1 MSARRGKSQ
10 ARRTQPAARRIPG
23 WAWLVS
29 GLVLGLGLALWVMHG
44 DGLLDANKLF
54 PQPDPQATAPRDA
67 EPPIAQRPV
76 QPETRKP
83 KYDFYTVLKE
93 REVQIPDAEL
103 AEQASKPELPADTQA
118 ADQLFLQAGAFSDPR
133 RAEEIKAAIA
143 FSGLVARV
151 EPTQTAGGQTVHR
164 VMLGP
169 FANSQALDQA
179 KSTLASNGVQAIAL
193 RNPAR

>member
-1 MSARRGKSQ
+1 MTARRGRSQ
-10 ARRTQPAARRIPG
+10 ARRTQSPQRRIPA
-23 WAWLVS
+23 WAWLVV
-29 GLVLGLGLALWVMHG
+29 GLVGGLGLALFVMHG
-44 DGLLDANKLF
+44 DGLLDADKLF
-54 PQPDPQATAPRDA
+54 PQPDPRATAPRDA

-76 QPETRKP
+76 EAEVKKP

-103 AEQASKPELPADTQA
+103 AAQVSQPTPPADTQA

-151 EPTQTAGGQTVHR
+151 EPTQTASGQTVHR

-169 FANSQALDQA
+169 FASSQALDQA
-179 KSTLASNGVQAIAL
+179 KTSLAGNGIQAIAL

>member
-1 MSARRGKSQ
+1 MAARRGKSQ
-10 ARRTQPAARRIPG
+10 ARRTTAPQRSLPG
-23 WAWLVS
+23 WAWLAI
-29 GLVLGLGLALWVMHG
+29 GLAAGLGLALFVMYR
-44 DGLLDANKLF
+44 DGLLDTDKLF
-54 PQPDPQATAPRDA
+54 PQPNPRATAPRDA

-76 QPETRKP
+76 ESETRKP

-103 AEQASKPELPADTQA
+103 AAQAREPVTPTETQA
-118 ADQLFLQAGAFSDPR
+118 GDQLFLQAGAFSDPR

-151 EPTQTAGGQTVHR
+151 EPTQTASGQTVHR

-179 KSTLASNGVQAIAL
+179 KSSLASNGIQAIAL

>member
-1 MSARRGKSQ
+1 MAARRGRSQ
-10 ARRTQPAARRIPG
+10 ARRTAPTQRRIPG
-23 WAWLVS
+23 WMWLAF
-29 GLVLGLGLALWVMHG
+29 GLVAGLGLALFVMHG
-44 DGLLDANKLF
+44 DGLLDADKLF
-54 PQPDPQATAPRDA
+54 PQPDPRATAPRDA

-76 QPETRKP
+76 ESETRKP

-103 AEQASKPELPADTQA
+103 AAQVRQPTTPTDTQTG
-118 ADQLFLQAGAFSDPR
+118 DQLFLQAGAFSDPR

-169 FANSQALDQA
+169 FASSQALDQA
-179 KSTLASNGVQAIAL
+179 KSSLASNGIQAIAL